1 MDSQKEGELEI
12 LKASSGIVDK
22 AVDAFTSDK
31 KAMEF
36 LDEKSQNAIYNTSN
50 NVMAQEKYQKKVA
63 KYISQDLE
71 QLLNL
76 KSNDK
81 ISVKVNVSDL
91 KFENID
97 PKE

>member
-1 MDSQKEGELEI
+1 
-12 LKASSGIVDK
+12 
-22 AVDAFTSDK
+22 
-31 KAMEF
+31 MEF
-36 LDEKSQNAIYNTSN
+36 LDEKSQNAIYETSN
-50 NVMAQEKYQKKVA
+50 KVMAQEKNQKKVA

-71 QLLNL
+71 QLLNI
-76 KSNDK
+76 KSNNK